1 MSLPTLPKVLVQ
13 DILNRSQS
21 VYPNN
26 TVDINMRWQDM
37 EDGDDH
43 DVAEFI
49 CEVKINLDRR
59 IDETWKAAKRREIE
73 RFANDRRMFQPSELR
88 NMLNNIAN
96 HRVFVFNN
104 SFGFHNTV
112 VSLEAGQNV
121 NLMDGADFIGMK
133 IWFQYVRVPNIDV
146 YIPTEEMMLEGKR
159 MMCHVLAE
167 TFRRI
172 FLEPTAFKLKEQSML
187 QLNYWNQ
194 VVEIRHQE
202 QDIDYDAVTP
212 TVTFTVVDNRKMPIT
227 AGTKPYVIRRLKF

>member
-26 TVDINMRWQDM
+26 TVDINLRWEDL

-49 CEVKINLDRR
+49 CEVEINLDRR
-59 IDETWKAAKRREIE
+59 IDERWKAAKRRVIE
-73 RFANDRRMFQPSELR
+73 RFADDPNWFQPSELR
-88 NMLNNIAN
+88 NILNNTVN
-96 HRVFVFNN
+96 HRVFGFNN
-104 SFGFHNTV
+104 DSVF
-112 VSLEAGQNV
+112 SLHAGQNV
-121 NLMDGADFIGMK
+121 GLMDETDFIEMQICVK
-133 IWFQYVRVPNIDV
+133 YVRVPNIDV

-159 MMCHVLAE
+159 MMCHLLAE

-172 FLEPTAFKLKEQSML
+172 FPEAAKFKLKDQSML

-194 VVEIRHQE
+194 VVEIRHQD
-202 QDIDYDAVTP
+202 QHRDWDAITP

-227 AGTKPYVIRRLKF
+227 AGTEPYMLHKLKF